1 LEELQEGALN
11 PKPGYD
17 VHHILEQGPART
29 EGFPEDMI
37 EAPENRILIPRFQHW
52 RINAWFATESS
63 VFDQMSPRD
72 YLRGKTWDERRR
84 TGLDAL
90 ANFGVMKR

>member
-1 LEELQEGALN
+1 MDTLYEGAAHWLNEKFPEIVADQGPPKTLEELQEGALN

-37 EAPENRILIPRFQHW
+37 EPQKIEF
-52 RINAWFATESS
+52 
-63 VFDQMSPRD
+63 
-72 YLRGKTWDERRR
+72 
-84 TGLDAL
+84 
-90 ANFGVMKR
+90 